1 MTSFT
6 CSFGSVAASRA
17 GMMNDGLA
25 DGLPSASSTRPKGL
39 SSSMTKV
46 FLSTGAILAVAAI
59 RRRPTASLAPQRLSD
74 ATQSSAVTG
83 WPSWNLSPSRSVNE
97 YFMWSL
103 LSLYLSTICG
113 WSLRLPSSAKS
124 VSKIM

>member
-1 MTSFT
+1 LT

-25 DGLPSASSTRPKGL
+25 EGLPSASRTRPNGVSR
-39 SSSMTKV
+39 SSVNV
-46 FLSTGAILAVAAI
+46 FLSTGAILLSAAI
-59 RRRPTASLAPQRLSD
+59 MRRPTASFAPQRLMD

-83 WPSWNLSPSRSVNE
+83 WPSWNLSPSRSVNDHFIE
-97 YFMWSL
+97 SFDIV
-103 LSLYLSTICG
+103 YLSTICG
-113 WSLRLPSSAKS
+113 LIFRSASSANS